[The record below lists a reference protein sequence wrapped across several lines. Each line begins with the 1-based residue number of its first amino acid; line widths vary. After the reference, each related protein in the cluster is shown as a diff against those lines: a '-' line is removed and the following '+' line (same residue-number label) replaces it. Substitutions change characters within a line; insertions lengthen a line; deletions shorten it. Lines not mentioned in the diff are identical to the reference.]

1 MNPALIY
8 RLATADDA
16 LCIGAL
22 GTQVWL
28 DTYATDGIRPALAQ
42 EVLDHFSPAA
52 VGATLSQ
59 PDVSVIIAER
69 LGHLVGF
76 AQIRNSVDDSRISG
90 HLSAELERLYVQER
104 FAGKGIGWQLLT
116 RAEDLAREQGASA
129 LWLTVWVGNTRA
141 LAFYPRQLYEDG
153 GVSSYC
159 FNNEIHENR
168 LFFKRLAR

>member
-1 MNPALIY
+1 MTHALSYRPA
-8 RLATADDA
+8 TPEDA

-28 DTYATDGIRPALAQ
+28 DTYATDGIRAALAQ
-42 EVLDHFSPAA
+42 EVLDHFSPTA
-52 VGATLSQ
+52 VIATLAQ

-69 LGHLVGF
+69 AGHLVGF
-76 AQIRNSVDDSRISG
+76 AQIRDGVDNPGISG

-116 RAEDLAREQGASA
+116 RSEDLARKQGASA
-129 LWLTVWVGNTRA
+129 LWLTVWIGNARA
-141 LAFYPRQLYEDG
+141 LAFYPRQQYEDAG
-153 GVSSYC
+153 LSSYC
-159 FNNEIHENR
+159 FNNETYENR

>member
-1 MNPALIY
+1 MSSALSY

-42 EVLDHFSPAA
+42 EVLDHFSPTA
-52 VGATLSQ
+52 VTATLAQ

-69 LGHLVGF
+69 AGHLVGF
-76 AQIRNSVDDSRISG
+76 AQIRDGVDNPRISR

-116 RAEDLAREQGASA
+116 RSEDLAREQGASA
-129 LWLTVWVGNTRA
+129 LWLTVWIGNARA
-141 LAFYPRQLYEDG
+141 LAFYPRQQYEDA

-159 FNNEIHENR
+159 FNNETYENR